1 MTAAEAETIIKYYA
15 DIAGQQRAIAR
26 ERAALDA
33 EYSPLRGNAAGR
45 YAACCREW
53 RQHRAKGAAHGGHGH
68 GPAVV

>member
-33 EYSPLRGNAAGR
+33 EYSPLRGNALDGMPHAAG
-45 YAACCREW
+45 EW